1 MSNKDA
7 EAFTLAATAELEK
20 VKGDIV
26 SQTLSNLNKTGGKKG
41 KKSKGGFTSMNDT
54 FNLSKNI
61 LSAAYEGKGTIIDS
75 SR

>member
-1 MSNKDA
+1 MSGTDA
-7 EAFTLAATAELEK
+7 EKFTLAATAELEK

-26 SQTLSNLNKTGGKKG
+26 SQTLSNLNSGVKKNKKNKGAFTG
-41 KKSKGGFTSMNDT
+41 MNDT

-61 LSAAYEGKGTIIDS
+61 LSAAYEGKGTIIDN